1 MKAAADVRDDMWGWE
16 PTKERVLLVG
26 VGGQKGDERADQYG
40 MEASLAELAQLA
52 DTAGLEVVGT
62 VTQRLRAPHPG
73 TYVGKGKLG
82 ELRRACGLP
91 SDATKAEA
99 SAEEEEEEEEPDD
112 AFFDDDDASA
122 SSDDPSTSAS
132 AFSSDFSVWD
142 EDAELERET
151 LCRDPEEPPSVET
164 VIFDSELTPRQ
175 ARNLSA
181 ALDDRVAVCDRTMLI
196 LDIFGQRA
204 RTAEGQLQVE
214 MASLEYQLPRLT
226 RMWSHLERQAGG
238 AGGQG
243 QVKGMGEKQI
253 EIDKRLLRDRATFL
267 RKKLDKVS
275 THREL
280 YRERRAAAPVPVVAL
295 VGYTNAGKSS
305 LLNALTESQSASS
318 PKAVLAEDK
327 LFATLDPTTRR
338 VRLPDGKTVLATD
351 TVGFIQ
357 RLPTNLVAAFR
368 ATLEEIKES
377 SLLLHVVDVSSPLAD
392 AQIRA
397 VDQVLDELGAR
408 DLPRL
413 VVWNKC
419 DALPDDGDVVKKND
433 DGSGGNAF
441 SFPGAERDE
450 HDDDDDDPLDDD
462 ASEEAL
468 EAADDASEEA
478 LEAAGLEPRA
488 DSSLERSLEP
498 GAPRVPAWIA
508 SAARRRG
515 AVATS
520 ARTGAG
526 VDVLAREIQRQLVR
540 HSMVFINVL
549 LPYEEGKLLGEI
561 RRVGVVETERYGDDG
576 VFVAAHVPPPAAAR
590 LRKFAGSPSPSSE
603 TDAADTD
610 PITSDVSETTAWS
623 AEEEAELARLL
634 LEEEAREA
642 AETRETRRARG

>member
-91 SDATKAEA
+91 SDATNAEA

-112 AFFDDDDASA
+112 AFFDDDDAFA
-122 SSDDPSTSAS
+122 SSDEKNASTSAS

-142 EDAELERET
+142 EDAEALAERET
-151 LCRDPEEPPSVET
+151 LCRDPEEPLSVET

-419 DALPDDGDVVKKND
+419 DALPDDGDDDD
-433 DGSGGNAF
+433 DGSDGNAF
-441 SFPGAERDE
+441 SFPGAEKHDE
-450 HDDDDDDPLDDD
+450 KHDDDDDPLDDD

-468 EAADDASEEA
+468 EAAAA
-478 LEAAGLEPRA
+478 AAGLED
-488 DSSLERSLEP
+488 DSSLEPR
-498 GAPRVPAWIA
+498 APRVPAWIA

-540 HSMVFINVL
+540 HSMVFVTVL

-590 LRKFAGSPSPSSE
+590 LRRFAPGFPSS
-603 TDAADTD
+603 DADASDASGVSD
-610 PITSDVSETTAWS
+610 VSNMSDVSETTGGWS

-642 AETRETRRARG
+642 AETRETRRA

>member
-91 SDATKAEA
+91 SDATNAEA
-99 SAEEEEEEEEPDD
+99 SAEEEEEDEEGLGFDDD
-112 AFFDDDDASA
+112 AFA
-122 SSDDPSTSAS
+122 SSDDASTASSS

-142 EDAELERET
+142 EDAEALAERET
-151 LCRDPEEPPSVET
+151 LCRDPEEPLSVET

-419 DALPDDGDVVKKND
+419 DALPDDGDDDD

-441 SFPGAERDE
+441 SFPGAEKHDE
-450 HDDDDDDPLDDD
+450 KHDDDDDDPLDDD

-468 EAADDASEEA
+468 EAAAA
-478 LEAAGLEPRA
+478 AAAGLED
-488 DSSLERSLEP
+488 DSSLEPR
-498 GAPRVPAWIA
+498 APRVPAWIA

-540 HSMVFINVL
+540 HSMVFVTVL

-590 LRKFAGSPSPSSE
+590 LRRFAPGFPSS
-603 TDAADTD
+603 DADASNASNASGV
-610 PITSDVSETTAWS
+610 SDVLETTAWS

-642 AETRETRRARG
+642 AETRETRRA

>member
-91 SDATKAEA
+91 SDATNAEA
-99 SAEEEEEEEEPDD
+99 SAEEEEEDEDE
-112 AFFDDDDASA
+112 DDDYAFA
-122 SSDDPSTSAS
+122 SSDDASTASSS

-142 EDAELERET
+142 EDAEALAERET
-151 LCRDPEEPPSVET
+151 LCRDPEEPLSVET

-419 DALPDDGDVVKKND
+419 DALPDDGDDDD

-441 SFPGAERDE
+441 SFPGAEKHDE
-450 HDDDDDDPLDDD
+450 KHDDDDDLLDDD

-468 EAADDASEEA
+468 EAAAA
-478 LEAAGLEPRA
+478 AAGLED
-488 DSSLERSLEP
+488 DSSLEPR
-498 GAPRVPAWIA
+498 APRVPAWIA

-540 HSMVFINVL
+540 HSMVFVTVL

-590 LRKFAGSPSPSSE
+590 LRRFAPGFPSS
-603 TDAADTD
+603 DADASDASD
-610 PITSDVSETTAWS
+610 VSDVSDVSETPETWS

-634 LEEEAREA
+634 LEEEAREKKA
-642 AETRETRRARG
+642 AETRETRRA

>member
-112 AFFDDDDASA
+112 AFFDDEDAFA
-122 SSDDPSTSAS
+122 SSDDASTSAS

-441 SFPGAERDE
+441 SFPGAERE
-450 HDDDDDDPLDDD
+450 KHAKSDDDSLDDD
-462 ASEEAL
+462 ASEESL
-468 EAADDASEEA
+468 EAAAA
-478 LEAAGLEPRA
+478 AAGLED
-488 DSSLERSLEP
+488 DSSLEPR
-498 GAPRVPAWIA
+498 APRVPAWIA

-540 HSMVFINVL
+540 HSMVFVTVL

-590 LRKFAGSPSPSSE
+590 LRRFAGFPSS
-603 TDAADTD
+603 DASDASGV
-610 PITSDVSETTAWS
+610 SDVSETTAWS

>member
-1 MKAAADVRDDMWGWE
+1 
-16 PTKERVLLVG
+16 
-26 VGGQKGDERADQYG
+26 
-40 MEASLAELAQLA
+40 
-52 DTAGLEVVGT
+52 
-62 VTQRLRAPHPG
+62 
-73 TYVGKGKLG
+73 
-82 ELRRACGLP
+82 
-91 SDATKAEA
+91 
-99 SAEEEEEEEEPDD
+99 
-112 AFFDDDDASA
+112 
-122 SSDDPSTSAS
+122 
-132 AFSSDFSVWD
+132 
-142 EDAELERET
+142 
-151 LCRDPEEPPSVET
+151 
-164 VIFDSELTPRQ
+164 
-175 ARNLSA
+175 
-181 ALDDRVAVCDRTMLI
+181 
-196 LDIFGQRA
+196 
-204 RTAEGQLQVE
+204 
-214 MASLEYQLPRLT
+214 
-226 RMWSHLERQAGG
+226 
-238 AGGQG
+238 
-243 QVKGMGEKQI
+243 MGEKQI

-419 DALPDDGDVVKKND
+419 DALPGDGDGGGDDDD

-441 SFPGAERDE
+441 SFPGAERE
-450 HDDDDDDPLDDD
+450 KHDDDDDPLDDD

-468 EAADDASEEA
+468 EAAAA
-478 LEAAGLEPRA
+478 AAGLEPRA
-488 DSSLERSLEP
+488 DSSLEPR
-498 GAPRVPAWIA
+498 APRVPAWIA

-540 HSMVFINVL
+540 HSMVFVTVL

-590 LRKFAGSPSPSSE
+590 LRRFAGFPSS
-603 TDAADTD
+603 DASEASGV
-610 PITSDVSETTAWS
+610 SDMSDASEASGVSDMSETTAWS

-642 AETRETRRARG
+642 AETRETRRA

>member
-151 LCRDPEEPPSVET
+151 LYRDPEEPPSVET

-305 LLNALTESQSASS
+305 LLNALTESQSTTR

-419 DALPDDGDVVKKND
+419 DALPDDGDVVKND

-441 SFPGAERDE
+441 SFPGAERDA
-450 HDDDDDDPLDDD
+450 HDDDDDDLFD
-462 ASEEAL
+462 
-468 EAADDASEEA
+468 DDASEEA

-540 HSMVFINVL
+540 HSMVFITVL

>member
-1 MKAAADVRDDMWGWE
+1 
-16 PTKERVLLVG
+16 
-26 VGGQKGDERADQYG
+26 
-40 MEASLAELAQLA
+40 
-52 DTAGLEVVGT
+52 
-62 VTQRLRAPHPG
+62 
-73 TYVGKGKLG
+73 
-82 ELRRACGLP
+82 
-91 SDATKAEA
+91 
-99 SAEEEEEEEEPDD
+99 
-112 AFFDDDDASA
+112 
-122 SSDDPSTSAS
+122 
-132 AFSSDFSVWD
+132 
-142 EDAELERET
+142 
-151 LCRDPEEPPSVET
+151 
-164 VIFDSELTPRQ
+164 
-175 ARNLSA
+175 
-181 ALDDRVAVCDRTMLI
+181 
-196 LDIFGQRA
+196 
-204 RTAEGQLQVE
+204 
-214 MASLEYQLPRLT
+214 
-226 RMWSHLERQAGG
+226 
-238 AGGQG
+238 
-243 QVKGMGEKQI
+243 
-253 EIDKRLLRDRATFL
+253 
-267 RKKLDKVS
+267 
-275 THREL
+275 
-280 YRERRAAAPVPVVAL
+280 
-295 VGYTNAGKSS
+295 

-419 DALPDDGDVVKKND
+419 DALPDDGDDDD

-441 SFPGAERDE
+441 SFPGAERGK
-450 HDDDDDDPLDDD
+450 HAKSDDDPLDDD
-462 ASEEAL
+462 ALEEAL
-468 EAADDASEEA
+468 EAAAA
-478 LEAAGLEPRA
+478 AAGLED
-488 DSSLERSLEP
+488 DSSLEPR
-498 GAPRVPAWIA
+498 APRVPAWIA

-540 HSMVFINVL
+540 HSMVFVTVL

-590 LRKFAGSPSPSSE
+590 LRRFAGFPSS
-603 TDAADTD
+603 DASDASGV
-610 PITSDVSETTAWS
+610 SDVSETTAWS

-642 AETRETRRARG
+642 AETPETRRA

>member
-1 MKAAADVRDDMWGWE
+1 MQLLVERHAAYAAARLHVR
-16 PTKERVLLVG
+16 P
-26 VGGQKGDERADQYG
+26 
-40 MEASLAELAQLA
+40 
-52 DTAGLEVVGT
+52 
-62 VTQRLRAPHPG
+62 
-73 TYVGKGKLG
+73 
-82 ELRRACGLP
+82 ELRRRLLFELLGRAPRPVRRPAVVVLRRRDEAVVVRGADAALRAAKVVDQRLGRRRLGGYWTARQQEGDASQARCGLFVL
-91 SDATKAEA
+91 EA
-99 SAEEEEEEEEPDD
+99 SQRGGV
-112 AFFDDDDASA
+112 SA
-122 SSDDPSTSAS
+122 
-132 AFSSDFSVWD
+132 D

-151 LCRDPEEPPSVET
+151 RDRALSASAEEHPVET

-175 ARNLSA
+175 ARNLSS
-181 ALDDRVAVCDRTMLI
+181 ALDERVAICDRTMLI

-253 EIDKRLLRDRATFL
+253 EIDKRLLRDRVTFL
-267 RKKLDKVS
+267 KKKLDKVS

-280 YRERRAAAPVPVVAL
+280 YRERRKEAPVPVVAL

-305 LLNALTESQSASS
+305 LLNALTTCGVAS

-368 ATLEEIKES
+368 ATLEEIKEA
-377 SLLLHVVDVSSPLAD
+377 SLLLHVVDISSPLAD
-392 AQIRA
+392 AQIAA
-397 VDQVLDELGAR
+397 VDQTLDELGAR
-408 DLPRL
+408 DTPRL

-419 DALPDDGDVVKKND
+419 DALAPRDEDGFSKHRRGDEKP
-433 DGSGGNAF
+433 F
-441 SFPGAERDE
+441 SFPGAGRASDDTSVDE
-450 HDDDDDDPLDDD
+450 VTAATSDED
-462 ASEEAL
+462 ASEL
-468 EAADDASEEA
+468 D
-478 LEAAGLEPRA
+478 RT
-488 DSSLERSLEP
+488 
-498 GAPRVPAWIA
+498 PRVPAWIA

-549 LPYEEGKLLGEI
+549 LPYEQGKLLGEI

-590 LRKFAGSPSPSSE
+590 LRKFAGSPSSE

-610 PITSDVSETTAWS
+610 SITSDVSETTAWS